1 MLCRQFTPDMP
12 KNSKTQELLRVLRQ
26 RAPASAPAAP
36 KAAPR
41 PAPERR
47 SPLPRAAGPGRSAA
61 PRGIRGMAIQLYLHP
76 EDKKLIR
83 EFSVWLLA
91 HRKRIND
98 SLVIKS
104 ILRAAKTGPGLL
116 AAYDD
121 AITVDGRLRAR
132 KTPKRQP

>member
-1 MLCRQFTPDMP
+1 MA
-12 KNSKTQELLRVLRQ
+12 KNSKQQDLLRVLGQ
-26 RAPASAPAAP
+26 RAPAFAPAAP
-36 KAAPR
+36 KAAR
-41 PAPERR
+41 TAPERR
-47 SPLPRAAGPGRSAA
+47 SPLPRTERTHKPVA

-83 EFSVWLLA
+83 ELSLWLLA

-116 AAYDD
+116 AGYDD

-132 KTPKRQP
+132 KTPKRQQ